1 MPGRPVT
8 APIGAIMVRMPRAIT
23 HCPNCGEPVTPYAAG
38 CAICGADIEAA
49 RRARSSRTAALP
61 RPAVPRLSIGED
73 GLRIAIALLVAV
85 AAPFFGLLLACWL
98 AWQANSENRP
108 MTRNVM
114 LAIAVLAAIPLVTGI
129 YPWGRFILGL

>member
-1 MPGRPVT
+1 MPSPPVT
-8 APIGAIMVRMPRAIT
+8 AIMVRMPRAIT
-23 HCPNCGEPVTPYAAG
+23 RCPDCGEPVTPYAAG

-49 RRARSSRTAALP
+49 RRARSSSRTAAL
-61 RPAVPRLSIGED
+61 RPPSVPRLSIGED

-98 AWQANSENRP
+98 AWQANTENRP
-108 MTRNVM
+108 MTRNVI

-129 YPWGRFILGL
+129 YPWGRFILG